1 MPSEHNYFLLH
12 RRRRGCSFDPCPLG
26 SHAAFDLASNT
37 WQQVSWLSL
46 IDKFLRSFWL
56 STCIKIP

>member
-1 MPSEHNYFLLH
+1 MPSEHNFVLR
-12 RRRRGCSFDPCPLG
+12 RRRRGCSFDPCPFG
-26 SHAAFDLASNT
+26 SHAANKSNT
-37 WQQVSWLSL
+37 WQQESWHSL